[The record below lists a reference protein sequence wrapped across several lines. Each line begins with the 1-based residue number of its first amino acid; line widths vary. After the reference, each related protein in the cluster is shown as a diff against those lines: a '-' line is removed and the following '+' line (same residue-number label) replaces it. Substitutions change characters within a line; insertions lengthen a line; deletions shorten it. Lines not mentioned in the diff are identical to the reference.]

1 MRNTIEKIGAGI
13 KNLFNGLIEDTQA
26 VSPVMA
32 TLVLIVVA
40 ITGAAAVGTMTGAFS
55 DDVGRQIDAG
65 DAAIPAGRL
74 IIAGSTT
81 VQPVT
86 ERLAEAFMR
95 ENPGVRATVQG
106 GGSGAGITSTAMD
119 VVDIGGVSRNVT
131 PAELARHPNLRTVQI
146 GRSIVVV
153 IAGSGIN
160 LTDLNNITIADLR
173 DLYQN
178 GTIRLNSTVPAG
190 ITAATTFR
198 RADTSGTEDSFA
210 AMLGIRAD
218 QINGTISG
226 RTGNAGVLAAVQAT
240 PISIGFVDI
249 GFAEGAPIRTI
260 TISTNATLR
269 ADRPLNLLT
278 NGAPSALEQAFID
291 FARLPGSIQHFR
303 DVGMRSM
310 FCR

>member
-55 DDVGRQIDAG
+55 DDVGRQIVVEDIHG
-65 DAAIPAGRL
+65 GSGL

-106 GGSGAGITSTAMD
+106 GGSGAGVTSTAMD
-119 VVDIGGVSRNVT
+119 VVDIGAISRNAT
-131 PAELARHPNLRTVQI
+131 ADELARHPNLRAVQI

-153 IAGSGIN
+153 IAHSGIT
-160 LTDLNNITIADLR
+160 LADLNNINRIELR
-173 DLYQN
+173 ELYQN
-178 GTIRLNSTVPAG
+178 GTAVGNVSAAG

-198 RADTSGTEDSFA
+198 RADSSGTQDSFA

-218 QINGTISG
+218 QFNGTISG
-226 RTGNAGVLAAVQAT
+226 RTGNAGVLAAVQGARN
-240 PISIGFVDI
+240 SIGFVDI